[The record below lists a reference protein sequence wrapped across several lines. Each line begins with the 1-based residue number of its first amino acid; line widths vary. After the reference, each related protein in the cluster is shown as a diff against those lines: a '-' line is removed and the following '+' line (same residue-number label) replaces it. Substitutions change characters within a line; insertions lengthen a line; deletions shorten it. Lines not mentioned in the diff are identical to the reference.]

1 MKLDDEKWLAEFR
14 ERLLQWFT
22 GAQRDLPWRKTR
34 DPYSIWISEVMLQQ
48 TQVKTVLKYYSRFLQ
63 AFPDVE
69 TLAHASQQ
77 QVLKIWEGL
86 GYYARARN
94 LHKAAKYMV
103 EHMGARIP
111 STYDELRRIP
121 GIGEYTAA
129 AVASIAFGEPRA
141 AVDGNVRRVLC
152 RIFRFEEDVHSQ
164 KARDALQAY
173 ADRLLSP
180 DRPGDFN
187 QAMMELGATLCTP
200 RKPKCL
206 LCPVSRFCR
215 ARLELDDPAMLPL
228 KRQTRAVP
236 HYRVA
241 VGIIWDEGYIF
252 IDRRDENGM
261 LGGLWEFPGGKIE
274 NGETAQEAVRRE
286 IKEELDLDIE
296 VGDFYMEVRHAYS
309 HFKITMYVYHCLYKG
324 GEPRLT
330 AARDWRWV
338 KPEELR
344 FYPFAAATQK
354 VIRRLESEFCKPP
367 ERRPAAG
374 RR

>member
-63 AFPDVE
+63 AFPDVA

-103 EHMGARIP
+103 EHLGARIP
-111 STYDELRRIP
+111 ATYDELRRIP